1 MWQKL
6 AGGLLGIMVVPV
18 FLIVGGVLLNR
29 PMLFQPPGSVARL
42 MIYFRYNVAETV
54 DSPRLPELQI
64 RHYRVSKEEIQ
75 EAIEK
80 TFLYLARWHIVKA
93 EPAIGFYRVIVTTPL
108 WRFKDDISILVTES
122 EGKVEVYLHSSSRIG
137 RGDLGAN
144 RWHIVKFYEVLEK
157 QLDNQS
163 IS

>member
-6 AGGLLGIMVVPV
+6 AGALVGMMVIPVLLVAGGI
-18 FLIVGGVLLNR
+18 LLNR
-29 PMLFQPPGSVARL
+29 PMLFQPPGSITRL
-42 MIYFRYNVAETV
+42 MIYFRYNVAETT
-54 DSPRLPELQI
+54 DSPLLPELQV
-64 RHYRVSKEEIQ
+64 RYYRVSREEIQ

-80 TFLYLARWHIVKA
+80 TFLYLSRWHIVKT
-93 EPAIGFYRVIVTTPL
+93 EPAVGVYRAVVTTPL
-108 WRFKDDISILVTES
+108 WRFKDDVAILATEN
-122 EGKVEVYLHSSSRIG
+122 EGEMEVYLHSSSRIG

-144 RWHIVKFYEVLEK
+144 RRHIVKFYEVLEK